1 MGVEQVDL
9 IEIRE
14 RANVLAYVA
23 PDAFEIVDHLNIL
36 RLTTAELWVALQP
49 SLDDQIG
56 HCDGAG
62 VGLQDECAVRYADE
76 QVCVKP
82 LIDGQLLMGE
92 DPQTNFV
99 AFTSPLEGRAEQF
112 AVHPVER
119 LVKLTGERFRRQPA
133 LGGERD
139 KVGFQT

>member
-23 PDAFEIVDHLNIL
+23 ADAFELVDHLDIL
-36 RLTTAELWVALQP
+36 RLTTAELWVAVQP

-62 VGLQDECAVRYADE
+62 VGLQGECAVRYADE
-76 QVCVKP
+76 QMCMP
-82 LIDGQLLMGE
+82 ALIDRLLLMGE
-92 DPQTNFV
+92 DPQMNFLAV
-99 AFTSPLEGRAEQF
+99 TSSLEGGAEQS
-112 AVHPVER
+112 AVHPVKG
-119 LVKLTGERFRRQPA
+119 LVKLTGKRFRRQA
-133 LGGERD
+133 TLSGESYE
-139 KVGFQT
+139 VPI